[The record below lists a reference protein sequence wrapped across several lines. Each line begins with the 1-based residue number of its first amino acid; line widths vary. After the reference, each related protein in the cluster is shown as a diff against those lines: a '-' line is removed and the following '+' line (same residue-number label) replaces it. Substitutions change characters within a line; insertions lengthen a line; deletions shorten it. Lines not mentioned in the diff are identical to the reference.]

1 MSHAGKK
8 GPRFTPD
15 KILAVL
21 EKMHPEAKI
30 ELRYSNPME
39 LIVAVILSAQCTD
52 KRVNMVTET
61 LFRKYGTAADY
72 ANVAQEE
79 LGRDIKSTGFY
90 NSKAKNIIGMAK
102 MLVEK
107 FGGQVPRKMDEL
119 IELPGVARKT
129 ANVVLAGAFGIAE
142 GMAVDTHVKRVS
154 NRLGLTKEEDPVK
167 IEQDLM
173 KFFPREKWSRATD
186 LLIFLGRYTC
196 MAKRPGCEKCLLS
209 ADCPSSL
216 V

>member
-1 MSHAGKK
+1 MNPAGKK
-8 GPRFTPD
+8 GPRFTSD
-15 KILAVL
+15 RMMDVL
-21 EKMHPEAKI
+21 KRMHPEAKI
-30 ELRYSNPME
+30 ELRYSNPLE

-52 KRVNMVTET
+52 KRVNMVTEA
-61 LFRKYGTAADY
+61 LFRKYRTAADY

-90 NSKAKNIIGMAK
+90 NSKAKNIVGMAR

-107 FGGQVPRKMDEL
+107 FNGEVPRKMEEL

-154 NRLGLTKEEDPVK
+154 NRLGLTKQDDPVK

-173 KFFPREKWSRATD
+173 KFFPKNKWSRATD

-196 MAKRPGCEKCLLS
+196 IAKKPNCDKCLLN